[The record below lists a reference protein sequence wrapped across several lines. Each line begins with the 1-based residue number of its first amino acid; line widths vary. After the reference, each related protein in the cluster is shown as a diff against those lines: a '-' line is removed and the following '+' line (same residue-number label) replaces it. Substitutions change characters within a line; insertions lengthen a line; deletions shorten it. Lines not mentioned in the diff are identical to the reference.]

1 MADNNSV
8 EKKWT
13 KKKGGQILA
22 FVGAIAVVVTMG
34 WTAKSVWLD
43 ENKCDDAELPK
54 EASTLYTHQT
64 SLSINGRLCLAV
76 KGEQLFK
83 VERAARA
90 EKEKELADAE
100 ATVVRETKPPVAG
113 EAKSPALQKAEKEV
127 ADFKTAIQALPTTKK
142 MSVFIDD
149 IRTPTDVT
157 MQIGSVQG
165 GSKVWTWKNVT
176 LKAPEDAESDAG
188 KIWRE
193 ILSGGT
199 NSGIRVVKIGLGESD
214 AKLPRAVTTNSIE
227 LVVFTPWLAI
237 LGGFGLLAIAAGIVL
252 FGWDTGL
259 LRDRTPSTG
268 DLAPPFS
275 LARFQTAWW
284 LFLAVAGFLYIWL
297 VTGQSIKVVTGGV
310 LTLIGIAGVSGIAAR
325 IVDKDT
331 VPANPP
337 QSDGFFE
344 DILSGGSSAGL
355 HRIQMFAWTLIL
367 GAIFIWTAVW
377 SFTFPNFDNNLLI
390 LAGVINGVYLGFKPQ
405 EK

>member
-1 MADNNSV
+1 MANNNNALSN
-8 EKKWT
+8 WT
-13 KKKGGQILA
+13 KEK
-22 FVGAIAVVVTMG
+22 VGKLFAYMGAAAVVVTMG
-34 WTAKSVWLD
+34 VTANGIWLNA
-43 ENKCDDAELPK
+43 EKCDAKNPDNKELALHTNQK
-54 EASTLYTHQT
+54 ALT
-64 SLSINGRLCLAV
+64 INGHLCLGV
-76 KGEQLFK
+76 KSERLLK
-83 VERAARA
+83 SEHATRAA
-90 EKEKELADAE
+90 KEKELASAE
-100 ATVVRETKPPVAG
+100 AAVVRETKPPVAG
-113 EAKSPALQKAEKEV
+113 EAKSPALQKAEKDV
-127 ADFKTAIQALPTTKK
+127 ADIKAAIQALPSTKT
-142 MSVFIDD
+142 MNIFIDD
-149 IRTPTDVT
+149 VRTLTEVTLHIDSAAVAPDGWIWKDV
-157 MQIGSVQG
+157 
-165 GSKVWTWKNVT
+165 K

-188 KIWRE
+188 KAWRE

-199 NSGIRVVKIGLGESD
+199 KSGIRAVKIGLGESD
-214 AKLPRAVTTNSIE
+214 AKLPRAVTKDSIN
-227 LVVFTPWLAI
+227 LVIFTPWMAI
-237 LGGFGLLAIAAGIVL
+237 LGGLGLLAIAAGILV

-259 LRDRTPSTG
+259 LRDRSPSTN
-268 DLAPPFS
+268 DPKPPFS

-297 VTGQSIKVVTGGV
+297 ITGQSIKVVTGGV

-325 IVDKDT
+325 IVDGGT

-337 QSDGFFE
+337 QSVGFFD